1 MKSFLRII
9 KFIKNCSTVL
19 AIASLILQQFIFVAS
34 ATAQA
39 LPIIPDGS
47 TNTQIT
53 QTASGIDQIN
63 IEKFYLK
70 KFKSIIEFTLKLFK
84 LNFKLQK
91 LHK

>member
-1 MKSFLRII
+1 M
-9 KFIKNCSTVL
+9 N
-19 AIASLILQQFIFVAS
+19 QFIFVTNAS
-34 ATAQA
+34 TQT

-70 KFKSIIEFTLKLFK
+70 KFKSIVEFTLKLFK

>member
-1 MKSFLRII
+1 M
-9 KFIKNCSTVL
+9 N
-19 AIASLILQQFIFVAS
+19 QFIFVAS

-39 LPIIPDGS
+39 LPTIPDGS
-47 TNTQIT
+47 TNTKIMQN
-53 QTASGIDQIN
+53 ASEIDQIN